1 MSDPTPDKPK
11 EPAPIAPKIGELF
24 ELAMTALIN
33 APGVFARL
41 EARPVPGPGSSMI
54 VAISWG
60 SLFLG
65 LNLLHGAIANPTLI
79 QRFQPWQVGALA
91 FFGLGLWTALF
102 LLGSSLVY
110 GLGRALG
117 SAGDFDRALL
127 VTAVTLSAAPV
138 AGLCAWFP
146 MAWVL
151 PSVVAAWILACGLS
165 ALFKMDPWAAR
176 GVCAVLAAGVLA
188 LQYGAG
194 LVLEKYSAMA
204 QLAAA
209 AAQAAPSANQFAEL
223 QQQMQQLQTITAN
236 MPAGDPQNGDSPK
249 GDSQNANRSGL
260 DLLRGPGGEE
270 QPAAESGLT
279 KRQQLAQMSASG
291 DAMNKS
297 MVAMLDSLAPMLNNP
312 MITKNMTPQQKAD
325 FAELQKMMSEL
336 KTGIATNSTTSAQ
349 EQQAKMMKIQQVVM
363 RMMSA
368 GMTMPKPQ
376 LAPAPGAKK

>member
-1 MSDPTPDKPK
+1 MSDPTPEKPK
-11 EPAPIAPKIGELF
+11 EPSPIAPKIGELF

-41 EARPVPGPGSSMI
+41 EARPAPGPGSSML
-54 VAISWG
+54 VAIAWG
-60 SLFLG
+60 MLFLG

-79 QRFQPWQVGALA
+79 QSFPPWQVAAVA

-102 LLGSSLVY
+102 LLGASLVY

-117 SAGDFDRALL
+117 SVGDFDRALL

-151 PSVVAAWILACGLS
+151 PTVVATWILACGLS
-165 ALFKMDPWAAR
+165 ALFKTDAWATR

-194 LVLEKYSAMA
+194 LVVEKYSAMA
-204 QLAAA
+204 QLAAIT
-209 AAQAAPSANQFAEL
+209 AQAAPSANQFAEL

-236 MPAGDPQNGDSPK
+236 TPTGDSPQDDSPK
-249 GDSQNANRSGL
+249 GDSQNANRSSL
-260 DLLRGPGGEE
+260 DLLRGPGAEE
-270 QPAAESGLT
+270 QPATESELS
-279 KRQQLAQMSASG
+279 KKQQLAQMSASG
-291 DAMNKS
+291 DALNKS

-325 FAELQKMMSEL
+325 FAELQKMMSDL
-336 KTGIATNSTTSAQ
+336 KAGIAANTLTSAQ
-349 EQQAKMMKIQQVVM
+349 EQQAKMMKIQQIVM

-376 LAPAPGAKK
+376 SAPAPGAKK